1 MKTTLAITLLALVA
15 APSLAMA
22 SDDDGR
28 NRWGIDAPRDQWMSI
43 AEVTAKMEAAGYTIR
58 EIEIDDGVY
67 EVEGRDANGA
77 RIEADVHPVTGEIL
91 RRDDKRGNRG

>member
-1 MKTTLAITLLALVA
+1 MNKTLAIALLALAA
-15 APSLAMA
+15 APGLAMA
-22 SDDDGR
+22 GDDDGR
-28 NRWGIDAPRDQWMSI
+28 NRWGIDAPRDQWMSL
-43 AEVTAKMEAAGYTIR
+43 ADVTAKLEAAGYTIR

-91 RRDDKRGNRG
+91 RRDDTRGKRG